1 MRTPVH
7 AEEALALSTFLQVVY
22 IEDLFTEVDTR
33 AGMWRKGVCRDN
45 VGCYIKASNAT
56 QR

>member
-1 MRTPVH
+1 VH

-33 AGMWRKGVCRDN
+33 AGMWRKGACRDN
-45 VGCYIKASNAT
+45 VGCSIKASNAT